1 MIATLLRLAG
11 INANAKYEIC
21 SWQSGQRNTSW
32 IGPWGGEH
40 IYIYIY
46 YMAISFCRGEGQ
58 GVKIPDSKKG
68 VQCWERS

>member
-1 MIATLLRLAG
+1 MIIYIYITDLIQKKNIYIYVIFYL
-11 INANAKYEIC
+11 Y
-21 SWQSGQRNTSW
+21 T
-32 IGPWGGEH
+32 
-40 IYIYIY
+40 YIYIY